1 MRKYVN
7 RTTLGFGVHNGQ
19 VDICRGFM
27 FGSTVCEQKCNV
39 SYSKVGL
46 RLDSTDIRQN
56 TQIFNVSHYSKA
68 FHLHSRTFSITNGI
82 RATTQAPEC
91 LFRPLNFP
99 MKTLLGPGPS
109 NCPPRVLAASALPML
124 GHLHPDFTQVSHH
137 SSLTLDHCWPKAI
150 TSYHCGC
157 MEHFMSFCM

>member
-1 MRKYVN
+1 MRKCVN

-39 SYSKVGL
+39 SNSRVEL
-46 RLDSTDIRQN
+46 NLDSTTIRQN
-56 TQIFNVSHYSKA
+56 TQIFNVSQNRKVFLH
-68 FHLHSRTFSITNGI
+68 HSRTFSSTNGL

-91 LFRPLNFP
+91 LFQPLNFP

-124 GHLHPDFTQVSHH
+124 GHLHPEFTQVSHH
-137 SSLTLDHCWPKAI
+137 SSLTLDNCWPKAT
-150 TSYHCGC
+150 TSYHCGS
-157 MEHFMSFCM
+157 MEHFMSFCV